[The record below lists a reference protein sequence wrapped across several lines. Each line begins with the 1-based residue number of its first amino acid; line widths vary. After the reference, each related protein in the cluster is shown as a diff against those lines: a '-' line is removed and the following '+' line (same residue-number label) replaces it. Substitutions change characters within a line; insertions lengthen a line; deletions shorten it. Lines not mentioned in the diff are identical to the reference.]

1 MSLTYTTTNILCTAT
16 DVGMHGLLA
25 SQSCYHSVLPP
36 CLSTVADFFIAKQT
50 SLHPFDYAEGGAT
63 EAYGSRAVCHSVI
76 MPRAELRRHTVV
88 VLSVILSATHI
99 SSFAENQALKLAT
112 QAEIDI

>member
-1 MSLTYTTTNILCTAT
+1 MPETGAVGTCTIIDTLLNNCNNVQAT
-16 DVGMHGLLA
+16 LLPFIIMPRA
-25 SQSCYHSVLPP
+25 ELLRHTVVVL
-36 CLSTVADFFIAKQT
+36 
-50 SLHPFDYAEGGAT
+50 
-63 EAYGSRAVCHSVI
+63 SVI